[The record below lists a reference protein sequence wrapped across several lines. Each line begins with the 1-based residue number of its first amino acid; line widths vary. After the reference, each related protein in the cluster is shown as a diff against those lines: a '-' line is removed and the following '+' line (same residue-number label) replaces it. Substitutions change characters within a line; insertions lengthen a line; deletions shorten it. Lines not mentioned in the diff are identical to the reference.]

1 MSEVLKLQ
9 NVCKSFGK
17 RMVVQDISFTVEAGQ
32 IFGFLGPNGAGK
44 TTTIKMILGLL
55 TPDSGSIQV
64 MGHDIEQ
71 DFEAAMHSISGIVE
85 NPDMYPYLSGYEN
98 LRLHARACGVDEKR
112 IGEVVQMVGMAAPH
126 PGKVQIVFPRH
137 ETAARR
143 GAGAAA
149 QPENYDSRRTD

>member
-1 MSEVLKLQ
+1 
-9 NVCKSFGK
+9 
-17 RMVVQDISFTVEAGQ
+17 
-32 IFGFLGPNGAGK
+32 
-44 TTTIKMILGLL
+44 MILGLL

-112 IGEVVQMVGMAAPH
+112 IGEVVQMVGMQHRIQEKFKSYSLGMKQRLGVAQALLHNPKIMILDEPTNGLDPAAS
-126 PGKVQIVFPRH
+126 KISATCFPIWRI
-137 ETAARR
+137 RR
-143 GAGAAA
+143 GWRCWCPAIFCRKC
-149 QPENYDSRRTD
+149 S

>member
-9 NVCKSFGK
+9 NVCKSLGK

-64 MGHDIEQ
+64 MGHRTGFRGRDAQ
-71 DFEAAMHSISGIVE
+71 HQRHRGK
-85 NPDMYPYLSGYEN
+85 PGYVSVPV
-98 LRLHARACGVDEKR
+98 RV
-112 IGEVVQMVGMAAPH
+112 
-126 PGKVQIVFPRH
+126 
-137 ETAARR
+137 
-143 GAGAAA
+143 
-149 QPENYDSRRTD
+149 

>member
-17 RMVVQDISFTVEAGQ
+17 RMVVQDISFSVEEGQ

-64 MGHDIEQ
+64 MGHDIGR
-71 DFEAAMHSISGIVE
+71 DFEAAMRHRGK
-85 NPDMYPYLSGYEN
+85 PGYVPVSV
-98 LRLHARACGVDEKR
+98 RL
-112 IGEVVQMVGMAAPH
+112 
-126 PGKVQIVFPRH
+126 
-137 ETAARR
+137 
-143 GAGAAA
+143 
-149 QPENYDSRRTD
+149 